1 MLLSCIPF
9 NGKEVFKIL
18 LEKVQSSA
26 TQWTSKAKINKKYFK
41 LMKINIAWSYSRD
54 YLYWVGIIGLISCAY
69 FLMGFEGA

>member
-26 TQWTSKAKINKKYFK
+26 TQWTSKAKYIYIYIYIYEDEHCLVILKRLLVLNWKYWF
-41 LMKINIAWSYSRD
+41 N
-54 YLYWVGIIGLISCAY
+54 
-69 FLMGFEGA
+69 

>member
-26 TQWTSKAKINKKYFK
+26 TQWTSKAKYIY
-41 LMKINIAWSYSRD
+41 IYIYI
-54 YLYWVGIIGLISCAY
+54 YLWRWTLFGHTQEITCTELEILV
-69 FLMGFEGA
+69 

>member
-26 TQWTSKAKINKKYFK
+26 TQWTSKAKKKK
-41 LMKINIAWSYSRD
+41 K
-54 YLYWVGIIGLISCAY
+54 LYWQRSTLLGHTQVITCTELEILV
-69 FLMGFEGA
+69 